1 MIWDMDRGAAGDKAR
16 VRIWRVFGAL
26 LKNLEFL
33 KVMGFYSREPF
44 GQVLLLEASW

>member
-1 MIWDMDRGAAGDKAR
+1 MIRNMDRGAAGGKAR
-16 VRIWRVFGAL
+16 VRIWQVFGAV

-44 GQVLLLEASW
+44 GQVLL